1 MTLFATSVFVLFLV
15 IIVINALLLY
25 YIILYRKNTD
35 HQPRQEYFYSG
46 DDDDT
51 WKFSKEFNE
60 TNYTTCANLIQYVYT
75 LYSQSQ
81 TSVISSLDIAG
92 TLASRFDLEDGKV
105 HTALDNFLTYIG
117 NSQYL
122 IATTGRI
129 RGTRT
134 GVIAIRGTESPQE
147 WKSNLLTI
155 FSPIDL
161 SKFQGKTG
169 FSNISTL
176 PGLTPQD
183 FLPETMVAYGW
194 YNLYCRQGSETINS
208 CFCDKTDPFERSK
221 CFTLEK
227 NYSQIDATCKTS
239 IDVIDPRKKFVS
251 LASSLL
257 QAITQLN
264 VDNVIIT
271 GHSLG
276 GALATL
282 CAFHL
287 SLHFGPSFI
296 HSVYTFAAPE
306 VGYKGFLTLYE
317 KNVSPHY
324 RVNNSKDIVGL
335 LTSQLIQQ
343 EHDQYFKFLGKE
355 YLFRN
360 SHLLLFR
367 PVGIE
372 KTFTITDGSDSGWG
386 EGDYHNLQKD
396 YIDQGV
402 KYLF

>member
-1 MTLFATSVFVLFLV
+1 V
-15 IIVINALLLY
+15 
-25 YIILYRKNTD
+25 
-35 HQPRQEYFYSG
+35 
-46 DDDDT
+46 
-51 WKFSKEFNE
+51 
-60 TNYTTCANLIQYVYT
+60 
-75 LYSQSQ
+75 
-81 TSVISSLDIAG
+81 
-92 TLASRFDLEDGKV
+92 
-105 HTALDNFLTYIG
+105 
-117 NSQYL
+117 
-122 IATTGRI
+122 
-129 RGTRT
+129 
-134 GVIAIRGTESPQE
+134 
-147 WKSNLLTI
+147 
-155 FSPIDL
+155 
-161 SKFQGKTG
+161 
-169 FSNISTL
+169 
-176 PGLTPQD
+176 
-183 FLPETMVAYGW
+183 
-194 YNLYCRQGSETINS
+194 
-208 CFCDKTDPFERSK
+208 
-221 CFTLEK
+221 
-227 NYSQIDATCKTS
+227 
-239 IDVIDPRKKFVS
+239 
-251 LASSLL
+251 L

-306 VGYKGFLTLYE
+306 VGYNGFSTLYE

-343 EHDQYFKFLGKE
+343 EREQYLKFLGKE
-355 YLFRN
+355 YLLKD

-372 KTFTITDGSDSGWG
+372 KTFTITDGSDNGWG

-396 YIDQGV
+396 YIDQGT